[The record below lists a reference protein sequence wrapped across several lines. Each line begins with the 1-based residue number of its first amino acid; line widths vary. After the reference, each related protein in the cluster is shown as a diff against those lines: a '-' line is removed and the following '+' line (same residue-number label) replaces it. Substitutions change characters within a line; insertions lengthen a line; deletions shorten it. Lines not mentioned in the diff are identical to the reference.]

1 MGDIEPKAFLA
12 VGKGRICIVKGAP
25 SFAELLRGQPFVGG
39 DAKLLEQEVL
49 KPLGLTRADVVLAW
63 CDPIHDGEKAMQ
75 TFVEKCN
82 FDVLVSMS
90 EATGFAKDKRSW
102 NLPTTEELRKEQG
115 KFSIELARKLNA
127 IRKRLD
133 ATAHRAA
140 HSVHLVSKGA
150 KPTGEGTITAPVFKA
165 NAQKQ
170 IIYAVVLDPYQVD
183 TQDDWC
189 PPKDIEDTAHAFV
202 KSSRVMDLQHEVV
215 VDDAFVVESFVEIY
229 PSESDKVKA
238 FNNEP
243 HRAYA
248 RQFGKDVIHS
258 GAWILG
264 VQLSDRLWAMYEKGD
279 IGAFSIGGLGR
290 RSEAS
295 VEDMP
300 EVTFVEIGEVG
311 RATVGR
317 TDTSVDQR

>member
-1 MGDIEPKAFLA
+1 MAIDIEPKAFLA
-12 VGKGRICIVKGAP
+12 VGKGRICFVKGAP
-25 SFAELLRGQPFVGG
+25 TFAEILRGQPFVGM
-39 DAKLLEQEVL
+39 DAKALEREVL
-49 KPLGLTRADVVLAW
+49 TPLGLTRADVVLAW
-63 CDPIHDGEKAMQ
+63 CDPLHGGEKQMQ
-75 TFVEKCN
+75 EFVEKCN
-82 FDVLVSMS
+82 FDVIVSMS
-90 EATGFAKDKRSW
+90 DTTGFAKDKRSW
-102 NLPTTEELRKEQG
+102 NLPTATELRAEQG
-115 KFSIELARKLNA
+115 KFSSELARKLNS

-133 ATAHRAA
+133 KTAHRVA
-140 HSVHLVSKGA
+140 HSIHLISKGA
-150 KPTGEGTITAPVFKA
+150 TPADDTITAPVFKA

-202 KSSRVMDLQHEVV
+202 KSSRVMDLQHEDV
-215 VDDAFVVESFVEIY
+215 VDDAFVVESFVELY

-248 RQFGKDVIHS
+248 RQYGSDRIHS

-264 VQLSDRLWAMYEKGD
+264 VQLSDRLWAMYKSGE
-279 IGAFSIGGLGR
+279 IGAFSIGGFGKR
-290 RSEAS
+290 TETSIK
-295 VEDMP
+295 DMP

-317 TDTSVDQR
+317 TDSSID